1 MTLLF
6 KFRRQFSESRK
17 LTANDQPSIIRSG
30 PHHPPPEGRNDKEL
44 QTDKWVEEIKD
55 KMEERDIAV
64 QTDEFER

>member
-1 MTLLF
+1 MA
-6 KFRRQFSESRK
+6 KDE
-17 LTANDQPSIIRSG
+17 PPIISTG
-30 PHHPPPEGRNDKEL
+30 PHPPPGRNDKEL

>member
-1 MTLLF
+1 MA
-6 KFRRQFSESRK
+6 KDE
-17 LTANDQPSIIRSG
+17 PPIISTG
-30 PHHPPPEGRNDKEL
+30 PHPPPEGRKDKEL